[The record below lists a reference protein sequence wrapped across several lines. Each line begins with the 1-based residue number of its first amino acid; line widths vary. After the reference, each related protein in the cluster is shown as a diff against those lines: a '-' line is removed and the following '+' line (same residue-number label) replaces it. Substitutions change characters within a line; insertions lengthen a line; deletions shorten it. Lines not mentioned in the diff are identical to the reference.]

1 MIKKRNQNQSHH
13 TNQINHS
20 SDKRNR
26 SMKLRKN
33 KWQRIALENLSHDI
47 EYGITAS
54 SDDNG
59 NAILLRITDI
69 NENGRLNE
77 GLRFTTIDER
87 TYDKYELKWNNVL
100 IARSGATA
108 GKPYIHKSKD
118 RFVFASYLL
127 RILLKEEKINPDY
140 FFTFLNSENYLQQL
154 AGIKVGSAQ
163 PNVNTTNLSTLKIPL
178 PPLEE
183 QKQIASLFQS
193 IETAMEQAEGQEKN
207 LKALQKTLV
216 NGLISKELEFGNLL
230 NQQNCTATTF
240 GEIAECDK
248 KYPEHEKEVER
259 FVGLEWIEAENF
271 QLQGF
276 GLVANGTTFSKRF
289 VKGDVLFGKRRAYLR
304 KVAIADFDG
313 ICSGDILVIRAKA
326 KKMLQG
332 LLPYYIASDA
342 FIQHAVST
350 SAGSLSPR
358 TKWKDL
364 AELEVSIP
372 DLKTQS
378 TILKVLQQFDN
389 TVNELKKQK
398 ATLKNLKQKLL
409 NEILG

>member
-1 MIKKRNQNQSHH
+1 
-13 TNQINHS
+13 
-20 SDKRNR
+20 
-26 SMKLRKN
+26 MKLRKD
-33 KWQRIALENLSHDI
+33 KWRTASLGEICKLEYGNNLTDKMRKGGSVPVYGSAGIVGWHDKPLTNSPTLIVGRKGSVGNVFYSEIPCYPIDTTYYVEETVCKENLRWLELFLS
-47 EYGITAS
+47 
-54 SDDNG
+54 NF
-59 NAILLRITDI
+59 NLRQ
-69 NENGRLNE
+69 LNM
-77 GLRFTTIDER
+77 
-87 TYDKYELKWNNVL
+87 
-100 IARSGATA
+100 ATA
-108 GKPYIHKSKD
+108 VPG
-118 RFVFASYLL
+118 
-127 RILLKEEKINPDY
+127 
-140 FFTFLNSENYLQQL
+140 LNRNIAHLIQ
-154 AGIKVGSAQ
+154 
-163 PNVNTTNLSTLKIPL
+163 IPL

-183 QKQIASLFQS
+183 QKQIAALFQS
-193 IETAMEQAEGQEKN
+193 IETAMEQVDGQEKN
-207 LKALQKTLV
+207 LKALQKNLV
-216 NGLISKELEFGNLL
+216 NGLLSNEPEFGNLL
-230 NQQNCTATTF
+230 NSKNCTPTTF

-259 FVGLEWIEAENF
+259 FVGLEWIEADNF

-289 VKGDVLFGKRRAYLR
+289 AKGDVLFGKRRAYLK
-304 KVAIADFDG
+304 KVAVADFDG

-332 LLPYYIASDA
+332 LLPYYISADA

-378 TILKVLQQFDN
+378 TILEVLQQLDN
-389 TVNELKKQK
+389 TVNQLKQQK
-398 ATLKNLKQKLL
+398 TTLKHLKQKLL